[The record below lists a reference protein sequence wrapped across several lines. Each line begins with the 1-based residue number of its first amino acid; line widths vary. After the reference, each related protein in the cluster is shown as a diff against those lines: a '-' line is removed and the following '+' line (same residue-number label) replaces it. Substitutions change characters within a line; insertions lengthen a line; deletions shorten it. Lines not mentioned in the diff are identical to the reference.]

1 MAGMHDKFKATVQE
15 HVPEP
20 VIAVGLLQ
28 PAGTWGAM
36 GGDQLSGIVGSLMRR
51 NSNKRSQGLGK
62 NSAFKT
68 KMAMVAVTETRLYAF
83 NAKGW
88 GPQTKIADKVGDWS
102 HDELEV
108 TVTPGKMA
116 TQFVIVVNE
125 TGDRYELETNALMG
139 VGGFTQEFV
148 KALQRVQQPKNESG
162 NDNESQA

>member
-1 MAGMHDKFKATVQE
+1 MHDKFKATVQP
-15 HVPEP
+15 HVEEP

-148 KALQRVQQPKNESG
+148 KALQRVQQPKNESD

>member
-1 MAGMHDKFKATVQE
+1 MPDLGQKMIDTVQP

-36 GGDQLSGIVGSLMRR
+36 GGDQLSGIVGSLMRK
-51 NSNKRSQGLGK
+51 NANQRSQGLGK

-68 KMAMVAVTETRLYAF
+68 KMAMVAVTETRVYAF

-88 GPQTKIADKVGDWS
+88 AAQTKIADKVGDWS

-116 TQFVIVVNE
+116 TQFVIVVIA
-125 TGDRYELETNALMG
+125 TGDRFELETNALMG
-139 VGGFTQEFV
+139 MGGFTQDFV
-148 KALQRVQQPKNESG
+148 KALQRG
-162 NDNESQA
+162 QASKEAQADPE